1 MANNKYGSVPATVIT
16 KLQVATELLELSI
29 AVYVTVVAPIEKSSP
44 ELWSDDSVTMP
55 ELSEAV
61 GSVHVA
67 VPVIAPMSVSTV
79 WSLGHPL
86 IIGSSLSVKYLYVG
100 KDLLVPELF
109 DVRMFALSNP
119 LMSKLCFYCNDISE
133 INHL

>member
-1 MANNKYGSVPATVIT
+1 MANKKHGFVPSTVIT
-16 KLQVATELLELSI
+16 KVQVATELLELSI
-29 AVYVTVVAPIEKSSP
+29 AVYVTVVSPIEKPSP

-86 IIGSSLSVKYLYVG
+86 IVGSSLSVNYLG
-100 KDLLVPELF
+100 KDLLVSELF
-109 DVRMFALSNP
+109 DVHMFAQSIP

>member
-1 MANNKYGSVPATVIT
+1 MANKKHGFVPSTVIT
-16 KLQVATELLELSI
+16 KVQVATELLELSI
-29 AVYVTVVAPIEKSSP
+29 AVYVTVVSPIEKSSP

-86 IIGSSLSVKYLYVG
+86 IVGSSLSVKYLHVG
-100 KDLLVPELF
+100 KDLLVSELF
-109 DVRMFALSNP
+109 DVHMFALSNS
-119 LMSKLCFYCNDISE
+119 LMSKLCFYCKIISE
-133 INHL
+133 INQL